1 MRLSAIVLTAAV
13 LASSSAHA
21 RRAIRAGATADEV
34 QVGQEAPEPTRDV
47 FKLAVVAV
55 QGQKLGK
62 NDAAHLA
69 RYFSQQTKR
78 KVEAEVFE
86 DYDSAANALV
96 AKRADVA
103 WLPPMQGY
111 NVQLGGAK
119 PVAKLTRDGRDYYLP
134 VIFNHQKSAP
144 TSLKELNHV
153 RAAWVNRNSA
163 TGYVFAAAKLD
174 ADNVPFKAFD
184 AHAFLG
190 SHEAVCSAVA
200 SGKADIGAT
209 FMDDR
214 GSKKNLQIDGCVQTI
229 GKKKA
234 SDLRILAVG
243 EHVPSDAFFTRK
255 GLAEP
260 DRKLLENAVLE
271 MRRASEGR
279 RLLKKVLRADG
290 LAPCGENDFNPV
302 QRALE
307 AASAW
312 DR

>member
-1 MRLSAIVLTAAV
+1 MRLAAIVLLAAA
-13 LASSSAHA
+13 LASSTAHA

-34 QVGQEAPEPTRDV
+34 KVGQEAPEPEREV
-47 FKLAVVAV
+47 LKLAVVAV
-55 QGQKLGK
+55 QGRKLGK

-86 DYDSAANALV
+86 DYDGAANALV

-103 WLPPMQGY
+103 WLPPLQGY

-134 VIFNHQKSAP
+134 VIFNHMKSAP
-144 TSLKELNHV
+144 ASLKELNHV
-153 RAAWVNRNSA
+153 RAAWVSRNSA

-174 ADNVPFKAFD
+174 AENVPFNAFD
-184 AHAFLG
+184 AHEFLG
-190 SHEAVCSAVA
+190 SHEAVCKAVA
-200 SGKADIGAT
+200 SGKADVGAT

-214 GSKKNLQIDGCVQTI
+214 GAKKRPQIDGCVQTI
-229 GKKKA
+229 GRNRA
-234 SDLRILAVG
+234 SDLRVLAVG
-243 EHVPSDAFFTRK
+243 ERVPSDAFFTRK

-260 DRKLLENAVLE
+260 DRERLEAAVLG
-271 MRRASEGR
+271 MGRASEGR

-290 LAPCGENDFNPV
+290 LAPCSENDFTPV